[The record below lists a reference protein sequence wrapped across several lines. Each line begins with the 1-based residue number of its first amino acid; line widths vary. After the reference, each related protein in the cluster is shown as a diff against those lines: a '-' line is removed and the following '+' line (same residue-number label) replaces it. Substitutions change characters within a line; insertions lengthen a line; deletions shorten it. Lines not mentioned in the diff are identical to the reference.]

1 MYVSSTIKFVL
12 SKQNLKLSDMKK
24 LSLLITLI
32 GLVFT
37 LSAKEYSLESPS
49 GKIQVKVNI
58 DKNVSYSVLLN
69 GNTIVAPSQISM
81 ELYDG
86 TVWGVDAKVRKAKT
100 NSVSQVLKP
109 VVQRKSATIN
119 DEYKELTLS
128 FKGYALQFRAY
139 DDGAAYRWVSDKD
152 GEYKVKSEL
161 ASFVFPADNKLWFPE
176 EESMY
181 THQERVY
188 LNETL
193 SDIGSNRFASTGLLV
208 DCGNGVKTYISESNL
223 MDYPGMFLR
232 GCNDNQYALIG
243 KYPGVVL
250 ETEQLSDRDVKPTK
264 YADYIAECNG
274 PRDFPWRAM
283 VVAENDGQLIE
294 TEMIYKL
301 APECKLENTNWIK
314 PGKVAWDWWN
324 ANNIYG
330 VDFVAGVNNPTYKY
344 YIDFASEYGLEYII
358 LDEGWY
364 VLSDIMKQEKDIDVK
379 ELVDY
384 GKEKNVDIILWV
396 TWKALDDK
404 LQEALD
410 QFEAWG
416 VKGIKIDF
424 MQRDDQ
430 WMVNFYEKI
439 ARECAARKMLVDFH
453 GAYKPC
459 GLDRAYPN
467 VISYEGVRGME
478 NNKWSQLPDP
488 EHTVTLP
495 FIRMVA
501 GAMDFTPGAMKN
513 ANKTNFRDV
522 FTEPM
527 SAGTRCHQL
536 GIYAIFES
544 PLQMLS
550 DNPSNYYREPEC
562 MEFLAAVPSVWDET
576 KVLEAKVSDYIAV
589 ARRSGDKWFVGAL
602 TDWDPREMK
611 LKLDFLGEGT
621 YTMKVWKDGLNA
633 DKHAADFAQETLEV
647 TAGSTVKVKM
657 APGGGWAA
665 IIEKK

>member
-1 MYVSSTIKFVL
+1 VYVSSTIKFVL

>member
-49 GKIQVKVNI
+49 GKIQVKVNVDDI
-58 DKNVSYSVLLN
+58 VTYSIMLN
-69 GNTIVAPSQISM
+69 GTPIIAPSQISM
-81 ELYDG
+81 ELYNG

-100 NSVSQVLKP
+100 NSVSQVLTP
-109 VVQRKSATIN
+109 VVQRKSATIK

-139 DDGAAYRWVSDKD
+139 DDGAAYRWVSDKA

-223 MDYPGMFLR
+223 MDYPGMYLR
-232 GCNDNQYALIG
+232 GCDDNQYALIG

-410 QFEAWG
+410 QFQAWG

-478 NNKWSQLPDP
+478 NNKWSKLPDP

-589 ARRSGDKWFVGAL
+589 ARRSGEKWFMGAL

-633 DKHAADFAQETLEV
+633 DKHAADFAQETVEV